1 MRVNYRTDG
10 ASLYILTA
18 MQGSILSNRYLIA
31 EEIGIGGMGSV
42 FRATD
47 LRTGGEVAV
56 KVPHTFLAR
65 NVEYMERLR
74 REAQIAASVYSPRV
88 VRVMDFYEHEGTPYL
103 VMEFVPGETLADI
116 ARQRGRFTMPE
127 TLAVGL
133 EVARALDAAHVKGV
147 IHRDLKPQ
155 NIKLVDG
162 EVKVLDFGIAKGE
175 GFANVTSA
183 SVFMGTPEY
192 CAPERGEG
200 EGDIRSD
207 IYSLG
212 VILFEM
218 HEGHLPFQAA
228 TPLALMK
235 KHETEPPPPLTGEV
249 PEGFQEIIARCL
261 AKDPADRYQTPRE
274 LVQALRSVADLPSG
288 TIPTEVAA
296 DGLAKT
302 IIQPRLTESGE
313 VIQTAAAPVETP
325 TSEGAA
331 VATTT
336 AVDATEP
343 LPSRPARSKKLLPIV
358 GIVVAVILGG
368 AVAAFV
374 LLNRGGDD
382 DTQAN
387 SGAFTN
393 GAAAT
398 VTAGSPTT
406 PGPQPT
412 TPRNAD
418 SPVGP
423 PLLAPG
429 EEKPLVNVGRVEFDL
444 SGNGCP
450 GVKTVLQPRTIKA
463 EASGR
468 VVVAFTV
475 EVPRVEGVECVVD
488 YGSDATSG
496 VMVLQTR
503 SASGSATQARNTGGS
518 GVAVTG
524 AQDIY
529 GAEPVSGEWWWD
541 RGVDLNGDELT
552 LLRMPQGSEVP
563 LFRLPLLRR

>member
-1 MRVNYRTDG
+1 M
-10 ASLYILTA
+10 
-18 MQGSILSNRYLIA
+18 
-31 EEIGIGGMGSV
+31 
-42 FRATD
+42 
-47 LRTGGEVAV
+47 
-56 KVPHTFLAR
+56 
-65 NVEYMERLR
+65 EY
-74 REAQIAASVYSPRV
+74 
-88 VRVMDFYEHEGTPYL
+88 
-103 VMEFVPGETLADI
+103 VPGETLADI
-116 ARQRGRFTMPE
+116 ARQRGRFTLLE
-127 TLAVGL
+127 TIGVGL
-133 EVARALDAAHVKGV
+133 EVARALDAAHAKGV
-147 IHRDLKPQ
+147 IHRDLKPA
-155 NIKLVDG
+155 NIKLVEG

-228 TPLALMK
+228 APLALMK

-249 PEGFQEIIARCL
+249 PEGFQEIISRCL
-261 AKDPADRYQTPRE
+261 AKSPADRYETPRE

-288 TIPTEVAA
+288 TIPTELAS
-296 DGLAKT
+296 DGFART

-313 VIQTAAAPVETP
+313 VSQT
-325 TSEGAA
+325 GAA
-331 VATTT
+331 TVEASPSNGAATVAAT
-336 AVDATEP
+336 AVAAEP
-343 LPSRPARSKKLLPIV
+343 QPARPARTRRLLPIA
-358 GIVVAVILGG
+358 GIVTAVLLGG
-368 AVAAFV
+368 IVAAFV
-374 LLNRGGDD
+374 LLNRDDGDG
-382 DTQAN
+382 TQAN
-387 SGAFTN
+387 AGAFTD
-393 GAAAT
+393 GAVAT
-398 VTAGSPTT
+398 VTAGLPAT
-406 PGPQPT
+406 PGAQPT
-412 TPRNAD
+412 APRNAD

-429 EEKPLVNVGRVEFDL
+429 EEKTLTNVGRVEFDL
-444 SGNGCP
+444 SQNGCP
-450 GVKTVLQPRTIKA
+450 GVKTILQPRTIKA
-463 EASGR
+463 ETTGR
-468 VVVAFTV
+468 VVVSFTV
-475 EVPRVEGVECVVD
+475 EVPRISGVECVVD
-488 YGSDATSG
+488 YGSDAASG

-529 GAEPVSGEWWWD
+529 GAEPVNGEWWWD

-552 LLRMPQGSEVP
+552 LLRIPQGGEVP